1 MVTSVESLILS
12 SANASPNV
20 INQQMPIHATRDFT
34 PKRGMVLPFKP
45 LNMSFSDVNYSV
57 DMPAVSYFTKFD
69 LQKYIIWQIRSIKD
83 FGFAGNESTRR

>member
-1 MVTSVESLILS
+1 
-12 SANASPNV
+12 
-20 INQQMPIHATRDFT
+20 
-34 PKRGMVLPFKP
+34 MVLPFKP